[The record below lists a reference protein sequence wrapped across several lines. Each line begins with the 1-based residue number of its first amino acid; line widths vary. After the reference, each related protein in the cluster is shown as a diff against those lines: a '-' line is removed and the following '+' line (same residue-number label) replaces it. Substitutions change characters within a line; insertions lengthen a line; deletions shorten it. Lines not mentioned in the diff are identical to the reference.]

1 MGPTGRGTGTL
12 VLVRHGESTANAE
25 GTFTG
30 SRDVDLSP
38 RGEQQSHD
46 AAALLAAEGIVPDV
60 VITSRMR
67 RARRTAAAMLADLDD
82 VSAPV
87 LATWRLNE
95 RDYGL
100 LMGMPKPEVRERF
113 GAERF
118 HSWRRTMHGT
128 PPPLPEPE
136 RAGLDLVPVS
146 VDPSDPQTAGLPGH
160 GESLHDV
167 VLRVQ
172 PLWEGMIRDHLS
184 AGETV
189 LVVAHGN
196 SLRALSAIID
206 DLGDTELEELNLPTA
221 QPIVYDVG
229 PDGAATPRG
238 GRYLD
243 PDTAVLQA
251 IRILFEGGT

>member
-1 MGPTGRGTGTL
+1 MGRTGQRTGTL

-30 SRDVDLSP
+30 SRDVDLSE
-38 RGEQQSHD
+38 RGVEQSHD

-67 RARRTAAAMLADLDD
+67 RARHTAATMLKDLED
-82 VSAPV
+82 VAAPV

-100 LMGMPKPEVRERF
+100 LMGMPKAEVRERF
-113 GAERF
+113 GQERF
-118 HSWRRTMHGT
+118 HSWRRTLHGT
-128 PPPLPEPE
+128 PPPLPAAQQ
-136 RAGLDLVPVS
+136 AGLELVPLDD
-146 VDPSDPQTAGLPGH
+146 DPADPQNGGFPGK

-167 VLRVQ
+167 VLRVK
-172 PLWEGMIRDHLS
+172 PLWEGRLLEHLS

-206 DLGDTELEELNLPTA
+206 GLDDTELEELNLPTA
-221 QPIVYDVG
+221 QPIVYEVDPKGV
-229 PDGAATPRG
+229 AVPRG